1 MKEDNLVVNDIVS
14 PNHLLRKIAQ
24 LKLAE
29 EQENMESGNKT
40 PMKGIDL
47 FREYIVRETIKS
59 HPLATREK
67 ILKDMDS
74 MGF

>member
-1 MKEDNLVVNDIVS
+1 MKDDDLVVNDLDS

-29 EQENMESGNKT
+29 EQENTESGNKT
-40 PMKGIDL
+40 SMKGIDL

>member
-1 MKEDNLVVNDIVS
+1 MNEGNSDVNDLDS

-29 EQENMESGNKT
+29 EQENTESGNKT
-40 PMKGIDL
+40 SMKGIDL